1 GGRVTHHPPAG
12 AWGGGRARRAGPPPL
27 RLINGTGAVGAVKAF
42 AAATVLCAP
51 ITLRRAVIG
60 RAIRPGR
67 LIADR
72 NGSGPP
78 LTDAEIL
85 AASGTMFHPSC
96 TCAIRRAA
104 DPMAVGDPDFRGYGG
119 AAP

>member
-1 GGRVTHHPPAG
+1 GCRLA
-12 AWGGGRARRAGPPPL
+12 RAPPL
-27 RLINGTGAVGAVKAF
+27 RLINGTGTMGAVKAF

-51 ITLRRAVIG
+51 TPLRRAVIG

-67 LIADR
+67 LIAGR
-72 NGSGPP
+72 NGSGPS

-96 TCAIRRAA
+96 TCAIARAD
-104 DPMAVGDPDFRGYGG
+104 DPMAAVAPEFRVYCLASPRLVDP
-119 AAP
+119 P